1 MWWADVAGALTADG
15 RRLLSGP
22 VREISD
28 RSTCLP
34 TEVLGFQSAVQH
46 RETTSSDPGA
56 VITASSDD
64 RMQLPDRLHRNGYRT
79 GTPAIRRWTP
89 SAIPPSGGSAA
100 AQRRPS
106 GCRRSAGAA
115 RPCGGGNGDAGVSR
129 IAATGVVR

>member
-89 SAIPPSGGSAA
+89 SAIPPSGGSA
-100 AQRRPS
+100 
-106 GCRRSAGAA
+106 GAA